1 MKFLKRT
8 AIGRTLSPS
17 LLGSARPCEPMGRI
31 FLMHV
36 SACTPAR
43 ALPCKRGQ
51 ACPRRARSTLP
62 AQYASSSEVRTSS
75 QVDAEV
81 VYCCSCCHAHLADH
95 KAIISKAFQGRHGR
109 AYLFD
114 NVINVSPGPSENRL
128 LLTGL
133 HVCQWRAPLN
143 QRSPLPRATTLP

>member
-1 MKFLKRT
+1 
-8 AIGRTLSPS
+8 
-17 LLGSARPCEPMGRI
+17 MGRI

-62 AQYASSSEVRTSS
+62 ASEERAAQDASSNLVKVRTSS

-95 KAIISKAFQGRHGR
+95 LAIISKAFQGRHGR

-114 NVINVSPGPSENRL
+114 NVINVSPGPPENRL